1 MRLPHKEPLLFAKK
15 SLKSDKTAALVEIDF
30 GYIPTLA
37 MHIEAAAQA
46 FSFVEIKS
54 DCSWG
59 VVAMIKD
66 AILHAAPLDERCLC
80 EITVLQAIDPY
91 YKVRFK
97 MITSKGDEMSSGEL
111 SIKIF

>member
-59 VVAMIKD
+59 VVGVFAKLLFCRRLTRIIKSD
-66 AILHAAPLDERCLC
+66 LR
-80 EITVLQAIDPY
+80 
-91 YKVRFK
+91 
-97 MITSKGDEMSSGEL
+97 
-111 SIKIF
+111 

>member
-15 SLKSDKTAALVEIDF
+15 SLKSDKATALVEIDF
-30 GYIPTLA
+30 GYLPTLA
-37 MHIEAAAQA
+37 MCIEAAAQA

-59 VVAMIKD
+59 VVAMIKN
-66 AILHAAPLDERCLC
+66 ALLHGAPLSERCLC
-80 EITVLQAIDPY
+80 EITVLQALDPY
-91 YKVRFK
+91 YKVSFA
-97 MITSKGDEMSSGEL
+97 MLTYEHSLISSGEL